1 MAEELKTFDGG
12 TPGNNVAAG
21 FNDIDAITGVP
32 VYIAGLHGT
41 TAVRTGGAANT
52 TDTSVRV
59 VFGGGISGNHAGSVY
74 VKYNTDHGSGSASA
88 NFLVIVASGNA
99 FIAEFRCG
107 AGNEFGIRITSTNLY
122 TGPANSVPLNA
133 WFRIDWILTGTSL
146 QVRLYEDPDADA
158 ADTPDI
164 STTVTVGSSTSAA
177 VFLKATSSS
186 AIIKDF
192 SFDTFR
198 VKDSLT
204 WWDHYDPTPPG
215 GDSGV
220 TVWNGTAEVEATV
233 TVWNGT
239 SEVAATAEYTS

>member
-1 MAEELKTFDGG
+1 MAENLVTFDGG
-12 TPGNNVAAG
+12 TPGNNVVAG
-21 FNDIDAITGVP
+21 FNDVDAITGTP
-32 VYIAGLHGT
+32 TYIAGLHGT
-41 TAVRTGGAANT
+41 TAIRTGSAANT

-59 VFGGGISGNHAGSVY
+59 AYDGITGNHAGSVY
-74 VKYNTDHGSGSASA
+74 VKYNTDHGSGSASC
-88 NFLVIVASGNA
+88 NFLVIVAAGNA

-107 AGNEFGIRITSTNLY
+107 AGNELGIRITGTNLY

-192 SFDTFR
+192 SFDTLR
-198 VKDSLT
+198 IKDTLA
-204 WWDHYDPTPPG
+204 WWDHYEVPSPPANP
-215 GDSGV
+215 V
-220 TVWNGTAEVEATV
+220 TVWNGTTEVDATV

-239 SEVAATAEYTS
+239 TEDEVTVEYTS